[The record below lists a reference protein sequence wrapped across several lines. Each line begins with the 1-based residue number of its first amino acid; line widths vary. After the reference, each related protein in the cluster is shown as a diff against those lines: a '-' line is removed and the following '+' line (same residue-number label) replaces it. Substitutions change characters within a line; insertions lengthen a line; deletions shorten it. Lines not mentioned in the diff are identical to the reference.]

1 MTVNREAPGPKGHFL
16 LGNLPEFGRDMLGFF
31 AKSVQD
37 YGDVVSLRL
46 AGFPVCLLNHPDHF
60 EYVLV
65 TNQRNFTKHSFFWRH
80 VTDLFGKG
88 LLTSEGD
95 FWLRQR
101 RMVQPAFHR
110 DRIASYGQVMVE
122 YTERMLGRWREG
134 EVHQIHQEITH
145 LTMEIAAKTLFDIE
159 ITDEAAGDVG
169 RAFDLATAEVAARLR
184 RPFKIPERIPI
195 PGNLR
200 YQRAVHRLNELV
212 YAIIQERQR
221 LGGDRGDLLSM
232 LIATQNEDGSV
243 MSIQQLRDEMIN
255 IFIAA
260 HETTAVALS
269 WTLYLL
275 SQHPEKEA
283 KLVAELDR
291 VPGGGSPTVEDIPL
305 LPYTGMI
312 IKEAMRL
319 YPPAYVF
326 GREAV
331 ADCEI
336 GSFFIA
342 RGTTLFLSPWLIHRD
357 KRFYENPEDFMPERW
372 DEHIISQ
379 PPRYA
384 YLPFGGGPRL
394 CIGVSFAMMEMTLVL
409 ATIARKFKLSHS
421 SHQVEAPFPSITLRP
436 TAGMQMIV
444 SSR

>member
-1 MTVNREAPGPKGHFL
+1 MTVIRKAPGPKGYFL
-16 LGNLPEFGRDMLGFF
+16 LGNLPDFGRDMLGFF
-31 AKSVQD
+31 MKCAQE
-37 YGDVVSLRL
+37 YGDVVSIRL
-46 AGFPVCLLNHPDHF
+46 AGFPACLLNHPDHC

-65 TNQRNFTKHSFFWRH
+65 TNQRNFIKHSFFWRH

-88 LLTSEGD
+88 LLASEGD

-101 RMVQPAFHR
+101 RLVQPAFHR
-110 DRIASYGQVMVE
+110 ERIAGYGQVMVD
-122 YTERMLGRWREG
+122 YTERMLGGWREG
-134 EVHQIHQEITH
+134 EVHQIHQEMIH
-145 LTMEIAAKTLFDIE
+145 LTMEIVAKTLFDIE
-159 ITDEAAGDVG
+159 ITDETTGDVG
-169 RAFDLATAEVAARLR
+169 HVFDQATVEVAARLR
-184 RPFKIPERIPI
+184 RPFKIPEGIPI

-200 YQRAVHRLNELV
+200 YQNAVHRLNELV
-212 YAIIQERQR
+212 YGIIHERQSQD
-221 LGGDRGDLLSM
+221 GDRGDLLSM
-232 LIATQNEDGSV
+232 LMATQDEDGSV
-243 MSIQQLRDEMIN
+243 MSNQQLRDEMIN
-255 IFIAA
+255 LFIAG

-275 SQHPEKEA
+275 SQYPEKEA

-291 VPGGGSPTVEDIPL
+291 VLEGGSPAVEDIPR

-336 GSFFIA
+336 GGFFIA
-342 RGTTLFLSPWLIHRD
+342 RGTTLFLSPWVIHRD
-357 KRFYENPEDFMPERW
+357 KRFYESPEDFKPERW
-372 DEHIISQ
+372 DEHVTSQ

-384 YLPFGGGPRL
+384 YLPFGSGPRM
-394 CIGVSFAMMEMTLVL
+394 CIGISFAMMEMTLVL
-409 ATIARKFKLSHS
+409 ATIARKFKLRLNP
-421 SHQVEAPFPSITLRP
+421 HQAEVPFPSITLRP
-436 TAGMQMIV
+436 AAGMRMIV